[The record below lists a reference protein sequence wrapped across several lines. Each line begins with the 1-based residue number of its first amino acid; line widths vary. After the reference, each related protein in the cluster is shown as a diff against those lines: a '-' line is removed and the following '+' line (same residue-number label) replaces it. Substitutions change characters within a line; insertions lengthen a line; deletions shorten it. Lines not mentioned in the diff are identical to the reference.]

1 MKKKKGRP
9 SLSNLRKRNLDQQ
22 HQHQQQ
28 EEEEDETLIS
38 SNPNFNTPSRRSK
51 PNNLNGISPVSDWIS
66 GDDDDERK
74 EKKVKLV
81 VRLPSLSLNNS
92 ASNGSDLNADGDK
105 PQINDRSGDLSTADQ
120 VRITPFNL
128 SVKVCCFK
136 L

>member
-105 PQINDRSGDLSTADQ
+105 PQIMTDLVTFLLLI
-120 VRITPFNL
+120 R
-128 SVKVCCFK
+128 
-136 L
+136 